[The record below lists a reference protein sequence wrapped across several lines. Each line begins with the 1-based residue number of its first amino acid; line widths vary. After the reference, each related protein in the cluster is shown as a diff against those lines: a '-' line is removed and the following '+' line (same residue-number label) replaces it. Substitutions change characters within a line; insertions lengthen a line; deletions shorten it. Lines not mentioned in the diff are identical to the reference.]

1 MIDYYMQVMN
11 VSYVVYLLLL
21 LLVVIFD
28 VWKLII
34 PNMLCLAIAALFVPT
49 VLLMPIDINWWSH
62 IGAAFVVLAV
72 GLVAYAFNVFGA
84 GDIKLLTAL
93 SLWTGFEHL
102 HWLLLYMA
110 ISGGVLTIVLIFLRR
125 ATLALTVAFRA
136 APEEVTLPR
145 ILVNREKV
153 PYGVAIA
160 VGAAIVGH
168 SMLIEL
174 GLFL

>member
-1 MIDYYMQVMN
+1 MQVMN
-11 VSYVVYLLLL
+11 VSYIALLLLL

-34 PNMLCLAIAALFVPT
+34 PNLLCLAIAALFVPT

-62 IGAAFVVLAV
+62 IGAPVAVLAV
-72 GLVAYAFNVFGA
+72 GLGAYWFGWFGA
-84 GDIKLLTAL
+84 GDVKLLTAL
-93 SLWTGFEHL
+93 ALWTGFEHL
-102 HWLLLYMA
+102 HWLLLYIA
-110 ISGGVLTIVLIFLRR
+110 LSGGVMTILLLVVRR
-125 ATLALTVAFRA
+125 VTLALTVALRRS
-136 APEEVTLPR
+136 PGEVTLPR

-160 VGAAIVGH
+160 TGAAIVAH